1 MSEIKKWSIKQVIN
15 GVVYFNF
22 SFKST
27 EKHYKKLYSLLFFP
41 KKNEFVTQDKNLYFL
56 NGYFKVKDIDRNS
69 NFYQR
74 YFEYDKYFKII
85 TYMPSSEFIKKI
97 KGFIFD
103 NYVVTGFR
111 GIGGKF
117 TRIPNIIKQ
126 GKEFEY
132 YVSNYFREQGYEV
145 INNFEKNEKDEG
157 IDIIAK
163 KGNDEL
169 LLIQC
174 KNWEIPVISHK
185 EIKEFLGNCYLFL
198 YNHKEYRR
206 FKKVRRLYITSNSN
220 LDKSAK
226 YLLKENYPFVE
237 YIQIPFKKEKK

>member
-15 GVVYFNF
+15 GVVYFNQ
-22 SFKST
+22 SFYAT
-27 EKHYKKLYSLLFFP
+27 EKDYLAFKNILLLPKNGFFDKDVKFVKTIVIFDKKEKTKTYFRRCVFDKSFYKGCKSLSVLDGRVY
-41 KKNEFVTQDKNLYFL
+41 NGVRVDNIYCYY
-56 NGYFKVKDIDRNS
+56 GYFPN
-69 NFYQR
+69 
-74 YFEYDKYFKII
+74 DKL
-85 TYMPSSEFIKKI
+85 
-97 KGFIFD
+97 
-103 NYVVTGFR
+103 
-111 GIGGKF
+111 
-117 TRIPNIIKQ
+117 PNIIKQ

-198 YNHKEYRR
+198 YNHKEYRK